1 MLRKLLLIMGLVCF
15 TLPVLAEGSITDAAL
30 IELVQDYLAATD
42 DDPMYIRD
50 MELGAILRTRGRDVT
65 DAEITGTLGELIIMP
80 RATVESLFGTPEEP
94 LPDEYGEDAAPR
106 TDEEISTDLARRL
119 DDSADGTITL
129 TAEELD
135 FLLRKTSDRRLSL
148 DELRAI
154 MGEEGT
160 VTLSLEELAAL
171 MGEAGLSADELAD
184 LLFELGTAR
193 DVTEALPGASVD
205 AGEVRDDNVIQPLG
219 GTWIG
224 TLRIEDAIVGSGCPQ
239 GVMPQA
245 LSIGAEGL
253 NGSAIDVTYAGEFS
267 AGVLITTPGFN
278 YGNPQPDSY
287 TAIQIV
293 PNFGTMS
300 YIYNVLSES
309 RIRVG
314 LLAQI
319 DALNCNFF
327 VPGQLVRAE

>member
-1 MLRKLLLIMGLVCF
+1 MLRKLLLIMALVGF
-15 TLPVLAEGSITDAAL
+15 ALPALADGSITDAAL
-30 IELVQDYLAATD
+30 IELVQDYLATTT

-65 DAEITGTLGELIIMP
+65 DAEITATFGELIIMP
-80 RATVESLFGTPEEP
+80 RATVESLFCTPEEP
-94 LPDEYGEDAAPR
+94 LPEESDEDDTLR
-106 TDEEISTDLARRL
+106 TDEEISTDLALRTEA
-119 DDSADGTITL
+119 STDGTVTL

-154 MGEEGT
+154 MGEDGS
-160 VTLSLEELAAL
+160 VTLTLEELVAL
-171 MGEAGLSADELAD
+171 MGEEGLSAADLAD
-184 LLFELGTAR
+184 LLFELGTAG

-205 AGEVRDDNVIQPLG
+205 TGEVRDDNVFQPLG
-219 GTWIG
+219 GSWVG
-224 TLRIEDAIVGSGCPQ
+224 TLRIEDAIIGSGCPQ
-239 GVMPQA
+239 GVVPQA

-253 NGSAIDVTYAGEFS
+253 NGSAIDVTYTGEFS
-267 AGVLITTPGFN
+267 AGVLITTAGFS

-293 PNFGTMS
+293 PDFGTMS

-327 VPGQLVRAE
+327 VPGSLLRTE